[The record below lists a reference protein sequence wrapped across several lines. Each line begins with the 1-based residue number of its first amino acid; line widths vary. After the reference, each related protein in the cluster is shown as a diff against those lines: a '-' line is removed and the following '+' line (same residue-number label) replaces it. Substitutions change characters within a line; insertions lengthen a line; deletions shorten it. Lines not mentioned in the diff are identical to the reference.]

1 MQTFLVKMRFICMRK
16 KKHFHI
22 NGSALG
28 LAFKQ
33 RLEAARKWREMTFC
47 YLRFL
52 VLLFVPDALIFTKLC
67 RKTTRNSLL
76 CLCSRAL
83 FNKQKKL
90 KCSWRFDVIL
100 SRNLLFVNSWS
111 RIFLSWPKHRGNNIF
126 NYFGAK
132 RISRECCVQKI
143 RLLQYPLWF

>member
-1 MQTFLVKMRFICMRK
+1 MRFICMRK

-22 NGSALG
+22 NGSALS
-28 LAFKQ
+28 LAFKL

-47 YLRFL
+47 YLRSL

-67 RKTTRNSLL
+67 LKNTRNSLL

-100 SRNLLFVNSWS
+100 SRNIFFVNSWS
-111 RIFLSWPKHRGNNIF
+111 RIFFSWPKKGGIIYLIILGRRDF
-126 NYFGAK
+126 
-132 RISRECCVQKI
+132 RENVVYKKI